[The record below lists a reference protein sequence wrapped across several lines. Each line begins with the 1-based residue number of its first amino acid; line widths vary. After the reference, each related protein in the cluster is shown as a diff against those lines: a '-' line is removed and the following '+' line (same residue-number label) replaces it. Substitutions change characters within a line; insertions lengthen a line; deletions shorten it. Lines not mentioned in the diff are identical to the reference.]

1 MKVCAFSLHSLL
13 PGEAQSGDGSGLGIS
28 VALFS
33 KQTKHLT
40 VSWKCDTLPKS
51 DCAFILVLQ
60 VNFSVQLF
68 CYLRFK
74 IDTVIVKIDSLVEQ
88 GDEGPR
94 GMSPKEQQ
102 FLSTGV
108 FSPCVIV
115 HSTKC
120 LP

>member
-1 MKVCAFSLHSLL
+1 M
-13 PGEAQSGDGSGLGIS
+13 
-28 VALFS
+28 
-33 KQTKHLT
+33 
-40 VSWKCDTLPKS
+40 
-51 DCAFILVLQ
+51 
-60 VNFSVQLF
+60 
-68 CYLRFK
+68 
-74 IDTVIVKIDSLVEQ
+74 IVKTDSLVEQ

-94 GMSPKEQQ
+94 GTSPKEQQ

>member
-1 MKVCAFSLHSLL
+1 M
-13 PGEAQSGDGSGLGIS
+13 
-28 VALFS
+28 
-33 KQTKHLT
+33 
-40 VSWKCDTLPKS
+40 
-51 DCAFILVLQ
+51 
-60 VNFSVQLF
+60 
-68 CYLRFK
+68 
-74 IDTVIVKIDSLVEQ
+74 IVKTDSLVEQ

-108 FSPCVIV
+108 FSLCVIV